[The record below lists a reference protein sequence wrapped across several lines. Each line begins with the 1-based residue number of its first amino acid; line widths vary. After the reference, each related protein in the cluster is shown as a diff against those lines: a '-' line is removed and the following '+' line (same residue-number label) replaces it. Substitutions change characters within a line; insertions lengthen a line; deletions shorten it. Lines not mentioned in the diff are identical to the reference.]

1 MSRITPKGGKR
12 SGQRM
17 YFVQAA
23 GCPQTTVAY
32 RRKKDKV
39 KEPFQNME
47 KTNRKGFL
55 ARRKPFLFVLN
66 PPSEEDEV
74 LINEYP

>member
-1 MSRITPKGGKR
+1 
-12 SGQRM
+12 
-17 YFVQAA
+17 V
-23 GCPQTTVAY
+23 PQTTVAY